1 MTLNQPYI
9 RPTLSDK
16 SIEIS
21 QTARAKSSRASAV
34 AVCFSHRPSIAD
46 CFNAVASTGTTQFN
60 HPLSVFVSSRSDVS
74 LETLRRREGLN
85 SAKNHKRHLLLIGS
99 VSQCLPPKLFEL
111 RRTCRG
117 ENPKFPALE
126 RTKVVQRSEEPT
138 GALKTVQRQPKIG
151 QTLSDESFGIR
162 QTMSAEFTTNR
173 NSETPSR
180 ISSQT
185 APILQTPSVKS
196 SRAPAVAVCF
206 SHRPFVA
213 CRFSKR
219 SIAMRRA
226 PAVAVRRFVRQS
238 PTGVGGS
245 RRPVSKPQRKEAH
258 A

>member
-1 MTLNQPYI
+1 MENIFDFKL
-9 RPTLSDK
+9 L
-16 SIEIS
+16 IS
-21 QTARAKSSRASAV
+21 RCEETHQLTCTTAARATNKALVIRDFLLGRYIVEFEQNGSNRAQYGESLL
-34 AVCFSHRPSIAD
+34 
-46 CFNAVASTGTTQFN
+46 QE
-60 HPLSVFVSSRSDVS
+60 LS
-74 LETLRRREGLN
+74 N
-85 SAKNHKRHLLLIGS
+85 
-99 VSQCLPPKLFEL
+99 
-111 RRTCRG
+111 
-117 ENPKFPALE
+117 
-126 RTKVVQRSEEPT
+126 
-138 GALKTVQRQPKIG
+138 ALKTSIG
-151 QTLSDESFGIR
+151 RGFSVDNLESMRRFY
-162 QTMSAEFTTNR
+162 TAYSANILPIK
-173 NSETPSR
+173 SETPSR